1 MNIFGILTMIGGLA
15 MFLYG
20 MSVMGGGLEKMSG
33 GKLER
38 ILESLTSNPFKAV
51 LLGAGVTAVI
61 QSSSATTV
69 MVVGFVN
76 SGIMKLSQAI
86 GIIMGANIGTTIT
99 SWLLSLTG
107 IESSNF
113 LISML
118 KPSSFSPILA
128 LIGIIMY
135 MSGKDKKKDIGEI
148 LLGFAILMFG
158 METMSDAVKPLADVP
173 EFTDILTM
181 FNNPV
186 FGVLAGALLTAVIQS
201 SSASVG
207 ILQALSV
214 TGAFTYGSVI
224 PIILGQNIG
233 TCVTA
238 MISAI
243 GANRGAK
250 RTAFVHLYFNI
261 IGTLL
266 FLTVFYIGNAIFR
279 FEFVGETVGI
289 AGIALIH
296 SIFNVFTTVVLF
308 PFIHG
313 LEKLAY
319 LTIPESDEEKSAK
332 EDVFAILDE
341 RFVSSPA
348 FAIEQCKTLVNQMA
362 EITKNSFIEAM
373 ECIKEPS
380 DQKFAEVIAKEN
392 RVDVYDDKI
401 SAYLTKLNSGDLSY
415 TDSLRVTS
423 LLHCLTDFERISDH
437 AVNVVECVQQMQKE
451 DRFPEFY
458 ERLQALKVSV
468 IPCVK
473 NGIFL
478 KKVQTFNNS
487 IGSLE
492 QGGNLIVQEQWLEK
506 PEWLIYVLLDCEESE
521 KLAEMLEKKQSIYIP
536 YLGKNDHSA
545 DILEVERVEVETTD
559 PAGQRIDS
567 LFPEESFLMDELEAY
582 SFKYRETLPV
592 GLKEETNQY
601 EYRKFAFSDEIVE
614 EAKQTVFQVQG
625 KNIIFY

>member
-1 MNIFGILTMIGGLA
+1 MSIFGILTMIGGLA

-38 ILESLTSNPFKAV
+38 ILEGLTSNPLKAV

-113 LISML
+113 LLQML
-118 KPSSFSPILA
+118 KPSSFSPVLA
-128 LIGIIMY
+128 AIGIIMY

-173 EFTDILTM
+173 EFTNLLTM

-186 FGVLAGALLTAVIQS
+186 FGVFAGALLTAIIQS

-214 TGAFTYGSVI
+214 TGAFTYGSVV

-250 RTAFVHLYFNI
+250 RTAFVHLYFNL
-261 IGTLL
+261 IGTAL
-266 FLTVFYIGNAIFR
+266 FLTLFYIGNAIFS
-279 FEFVGETVGI
+279 FEFVGEVVGV
-289 AGIALIH
+289 AGIALVH

-319 LTIPESDEEKSAK
+319 LTIPESEEEKSAK
-332 EDVFAILDE
+332 EDVFAILDD
-341 RFVSSPA
+341 RFVNSPA

-362 EITKNSFIEAM
+362 EITKKSFTEAM
-373 ECIKEPS
+373 ACTKDFSEEKME
-380 DQKFAEVIAKEN
+380 DVIRMEN
-392 RVDVYDDKI
+392 RVDIYEDKI
-401 SAYLTKLNSGDLSY
+401 SAYLTRLNSGDLSY
-415 TDSLRVTS
+415 ADSLRVTS

-437 AVNVVECVQQMQKE
+437 AVNVVECVQQVKKDNAAFSKKAEEEMTVYANAVTDIL
-451 DRFPEFY
+451 DRTTRAFVNTDIALAKSVEPLEEVIDILNKTVKKHHMKRLRKGKCTIELGLVLSDLAMNY
-458 ERLQALKVSV
+458 ERVSDHCSNIAVYMMQLNDTALEEHS
-468 IPCVK
+468 
-473 NGIFL
+473 F
-478 KKVQTFNNS
+478 T
-487 IGSLE
+487 E
-492 QGGNLIVQEQWLEK
+492 QMDEKESAEFEKLEK
-506 PEWLIYVLLDCEESE
+506 TFEE
-521 KLAEMLEKKQSIYIP
+521 
-536 YLGKNDHSA
+536 
-545 DILEVERVEVETTD
+545 
-559 PAGQRIDS
+559 
-567 LFPEESFLMDELEAY
+567 
-582 SFKYRETLPV
+582 KYKIE
-592 GLKEETNQY
+592 
-601 EYRKFAFSDEIVE
+601 
-614 EAKQTVFQVQG
+614 
-625 KNIIFY
+625 